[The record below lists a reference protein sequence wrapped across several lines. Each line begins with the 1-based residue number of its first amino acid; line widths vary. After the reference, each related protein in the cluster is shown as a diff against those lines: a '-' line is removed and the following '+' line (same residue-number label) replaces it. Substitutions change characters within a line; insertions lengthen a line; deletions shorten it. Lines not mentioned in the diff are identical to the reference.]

1 VNATTVL
8 ELVILALGVLALVLG
23 LAWLGR
29 RPSRW
34 DAAIAE
40 HYAATGDYPTVA
52 QWRAGRI
59 GRDAVRPAPAPAGS
73 VTVTVTA
80 VDGKPMGGGAR

>member
-1 VNATTVL
+1 MSATTVL

-23 LAWLGR
+23 LAWVGR

-34 DAAIAE
+34 DAAIAD

-52 QWRAGRI
+52 QWRAGRV
-59 GRDAVRPAPAPAGS
+59 GRDAVRPEPAPAEP

-80 VDGKPMGGGAR
+80 VDGKPVAAGAR

>member
-8 ELVILALGVLALVLG
+8 ELAILALGVLALVLG

-40 HYAATGDYPTVA
+40 HYAATGDYPTVGE
-52 QWRAGRI
+52 WRAGRV
-59 GRDAVRPAPAPAGS
+59 GRDAVRPAPAPAGP

-80 VDGKPMGGGAR
+80 VDGKPVGGGAR